1 MESGLAA
8 LPVAVTQQNNTTT
21 NAQKNKGG
29 FGGGLLY
36 ILRNI
41 GAGIVGVGEGIYDYI
56 VGGFAKAA
64 GNESYARRLMENNIS
79 VRMQQRAYED
89 FNPNKGWEFAGQV
102 ASGIG
107 QSTVGLVVAAGLT
120 AATGGGA
127 LVAGLASGATI
138 GLSAAGLSTAD
149 AYNKTGELGGKE
161 FLYGAASGLV
171 EGGLEGVT
179 GAAGKIGARVAKQT
193 ARSTAKNVVRKS
205 LVKDVFTDA
214 CGEFVE
220 ESLSEIIQPYLE
232 RGLKIDENAEN
243 ATAQEVVYAGL
254 VGFVSGAL
262 MSGTTSAAM
271 SARNA
276 ARGDNAIKTGK
287 VNEIINEATAISKYV
302 TEAENS
308 KLVLPAFRDMTASLN
323 AYNNTADK
331 TSLLAKT
338 YLGEVQR
345 GIAYV
350 RASAFVQ
357 NSRDNI
363 MNNADA
369 IVDWYAK
376 QGQTISADDIRAD
389 KDGIA
394 TRIAISD
401 VAGKL
406 IMPDYTSRT
415 MGTAINK
422 AEKEFRKKG
431 IISDETNNEIVDA
444 YRQMERLNVERNGGT
459 IDEADYTYSQ
469 DYRITADDL
478 KKFKDGAD
486 FMQKRDMLADN
497 YENSYDRDNQNMA
510 IFSAIS
516 SGKTTVAEV
525 EAIKKLAKRGGVK
538 VRWENIPIKDGNV
551 VNGSYESGTIT
562 INVRGVDSFS
572 RTVVHEYIHNIAKNA
587 QTVFAKLRTA
597 IESVC
602 AENAEL
608 QKVYDNA
615 IEAYKKAEPGKSDAY
630 YAEDAVCKVAE
641 RFISEFGTNEKGKID
656 LSNVD
661 KGHIRTIREFFNRIR
676 ERVKQFGVKKSN
688 DNMTNVIRIL
698 DEILSK
704 KTVDKS
710 KNVANNKVK
719 GEVEYARYSID
730 QQDAENQ
737 FRRLQEASKRL
748 SDRDVALYHSG
759 REQVDEIVRG
769 RLARVFRDKLGAER
783 SRLRYDIRV
792 LKNSETGA
800 DVKIYENVSAQTF
813 HDIFEIVHK
822 YLKYGDAV
830 DVHNVK
836 SSEWSVGYA
845 DTKNFLTSDGL
856 GGFAITKN
864 GDLVSVFNLG
874 QKGFLRSISDYVK
887 EQGAKTLDC
896 YNSIAQPLPIMYK
909 KLGFQSAS
917 VLEFNYDIIAEDRG
931 KAYADEFVK
940 TYGEAPVHFMV
951 LTDQNVETK
960 HFSKDQYDEAVAYQ
974 QSFTK
979 KIKENNR
986 KSYAGQQS
994 QTWDESRR
1002 DRAIDMMLDKKSPEE
1017 IYRETGLF
1025 IGADGYMRYEIDDS
1039 KMKVNRHIPVS
1050 DSSTLSSIDKTNKLN
1065 EHYKERVIYYERT
1078 IEDFQTR
1085 LDGYNLPDFVVEDY
1099 KKSIRRYKKEIADI
1113 KKEIRINDNR
1123 LNLLLNEAQVNID
1136 IDKAGVNALY
1146 NKDTTT
1152 KAKLSEI
1159 ITHDELFKAYPQIRN
1174 VEIVFNKNMKKGEF
1188 ANATIPQKGGV
1199 RSSAYIE
1206 VSKQA
1211 FYKDGVFSV
1220 DEFKKTLMHEVQHII
1235 QAYEGFANGSLP
1247 SEQYERLRRIA
1258 VADYKKNPSAYKN
1271 IADTAEEFADVMVT
1285 PRDAFRA
1292 YQNVYGEQEARN
1304 VEDRLKLS
1312 KEERAKTMPFAG
1324 NKDSILSTGERP
1336 INGVASQKSY
1346 TDEFA
1351 TLAMQWAHS
1360 DKTKVGERTIRFKGD
1375 VPVVIEKT
1383 EDGFRKIRIKEK
1395 AESSLWRKVNE
1406 HNDRQRE
1413 SGVLTDAGRLRTLP
1427 GDLLGNSGND
1437 EQRHKQGER
1446 DGGLYRGKSQ
1456 RDRNGTDKQ
1465 SDGDRRYSISDQLE
1479 QAHPLLEMPTHE
1491 RSKRIVDIK
1500 ERAKDTKTS
1509 FLIGWVNA
1517 QAGIEK
1523 YCKLL
1528 GEKNIEATTNF
1539 ARASSSAANYMI
1551 EKELRPLFESLKKGR
1566 SYDKEYATVFMEYL
1580 LHWHNTDR
1588 MAQGIEK
1595 PVFGESVSAEDSRA
1609 RISNIEKVH
1618 PEFKAL
1624 AVQVWEYGKKLLT
1637 MQKDGGLITQE
1648 LYDTLSARYPHY
1660 VPTFRDGEGAQTIGA
1675 IRGKGFIEINRSI
1688 KSAKGSDLNILPIDV
1703 MLARKTMQ
1711 IFKAS
1716 RINAVA
1722 QSLCRA
1728 GIADENMS
1736 RVAVIGR
1743 ERVNADVDYDLYRPK
1758 NNQITFFENGEA
1770 VTLAVSSDIFKGF
1783 DAFHS
1788 NPNSEWNNP
1797 ILNATTKWNNAFKK
1811 LVTAYN
1817 PFFTVRNA
1825 LRDLQ
1830 DAGLYTRHSWAQF
1843 AKNYAVAYKEITTN
1857 GKYWQ
1862 EYRAAG
1868 GLNSS
1873 VFDYERGY
1881 KRSPSGLKKALSIIE
1896 TVNIAVEQAPR
1907 LSEFISSRQAGVG
1920 VEQSLLNAADVTVN
1934 FGRSGVF
1941 ARKLNSTAVPFLN
1954 PSIQGF
1960 DKFIRTA
1967 FGRKTAKEWVRLIIR
1982 AAMLGIGA
1990 GLLNDLLLGD
2000 DDEYKNLRQTDK
2012 ENYYILKIG
2021 QGKFLKLPKGRIN
2034 ASIGQIFYTS
2044 KQLANKEKVDWKSEL
2059 SNLNANMS
2067 PVENLGRFVWSPFTD
2082 AASNRTWYGTPIES
2096 TKFENVAPK
2105 NRYDENTSSIAI
2117 AIGKA
2122 INYSPK
2128 KINYLLDQYTGIIG
2142 DIVLP
2147 VTTKASSRNII
2158 EQNFTLDSV
2167 SQSKTSTAFYDEIE
2181 EATYAKNDGDLLAKA
2196 KLSYL
2201 NKMKKKVSDLN
2212 RKKREIQNSGLS
2224 NSEKKE
2230 QVRALQVLI
2239 NGIQNTA
2246 LQNVGIFED
2255 ELSRYNLTD
2264 ETYDAVYLAAYR
2276 SAFGAQSAFEQYDT
2290 NVYAKAKLMNTLG
2303 IDYENYFDIYF
2314 TLKTTENDVDK
2325 KGNVVKGS
2333 KKNKATKYIKSLKGL
2348 SAVQKAI
2355 ILATAG
2361 YSLNDSLKSKVKSL
2375 AKGLSE
2381 EDKAMLYNICGIT
2394 DKKKSITAV
2403 A

>member
-41 GAGIVGVGEGIYDYI
+41 GAGVVGVGEGIYDYI

-64 GNESYARRLMENNIS
+64 GNESYARHLMENNIS
-79 VRMQQRAYED
+79 GRMQQRAYDD

-262 MSGTTSAAM
+262 MSGTTSTAM

-345 GIAYV
+345 GIANV

-538 VRWENIPIKDGNV
+538 VRWENVPIKDGNV

-688 DNMTNVIRIL
+688 DNMTNVIKIL

-710 KNVANNKVK
+710 KNVANN
-719 GEVEYARYSID
+719 
-730 QQDAENQ
+730 
-737 FRRLQEASKRL
+737 
-748 SDRDVALYHSG
+748 
-759 REQVDEIVRG
+759 
-769 RLARVFRDKLGAER
+769 
-783 SRLRYDIRV
+783 
-792 LKNSETGA
+792 
-800 DVKIYENVSAQTF
+800 
-813 HDIFEIVHK
+813 
-822 YLKYGDAV
+822 
-830 DVHNVK
+830 
-836 SSEWSVGYA
+836 
-845 DTKNFLTSDGL
+845 
-856 GGFAITKN
+856 
-864 GDLVSVFNLG
+864 
-874 QKGFLRSISDYVK
+874 
-887 EQGAKTLDC
+887 
-896 YNSIAQPLPIMYK
+896 M
-909 KLGFQSAS
+909 
-917 VLEFNYDIIAEDRG
+917 
-931 KAYADEFVK
+931 
-940 TYGEAPVHFMV
+940 
-951 LTDQNVETK
+951 
-960 HFSKDQYDEAVAYQ
+960 
-974 QSFTK
+974 
-979 KIKENNR
+979 ENNR
-986 KSYAGQQS
+986 KSYAGQHS

-1017 IYRETGLF
+1017 IYSETGLF

-1065 EHYKERVIYYERT
+1065 EHYKERVIYYEMT
-1078 IEDFQTR
+1078 IDDFQTR

-1123 LNLLLNEAQVNID
+1123 LKLLLNEAQVNID

-1199 RSSAYIE
+1199 HSSAYIE

-1211 FYKDGVFSV
+1211 FYKDGTFSV
-1220 DEFKKTLMHEVQHII
+1220 GEFKKTLMHEVQHII

-1271 IADTAEEFADVMVT
+1271 IADTAEDFADVMVT

-1375 VPVVIEKT
+1375 KAILIEKT
-1383 EDGFRKIRIKEK
+1383 QDSYNIVAEFSNIKEISQWRQIYEK
-1395 AESSLWRKVNE
+1395 YDRRRENSLDGYSKKFEIADGDVRMVMRDDGRKVGE
-1406 HNDRQRE
+1406 R
-1413 SGVLTDAGRLRTLP
+1413 GRI
-1427 GDLLGNSGND
+1427 S
-1437 EQRHKQGER
+1437 EIYQGKSER
-1446 DGGLYRGKSQ
+1446 DG
-1456 RDRNGTDKQ
+1456 NGTDKQ

-1624 AVQVWEYGKKLLT
+1624 AVQVWKYGKKLLT

-1743 ERVNADVDYDLYRPK
+1743 ERVNADVDYDVYRPK
-1758 NNQITFFENGEA
+1758 DNQITFFENGEA

-2096 TKFENVAPK
+2096 AKFENVAPK

-2201 NKMKKKVSDLN
+2201 NKMKKKVSDLT
-2212 RKKREIQNSGLS
+2212 RQKREIQNSGLS

-2276 SAFGAQSAFEQYDT
+2276 SAFGAQSAFEQYDA

>member
-79 VRMQQRAYED
+79 GRMQQRAYED

-262 MSGTTSAAM
+262 MSGTTSTAM

-345 GIAYV
+345 GIANV

-376 QGQTISADDIRAD
+376 QGQTISSDDIRAD

-562 INVRGVDSFS
+562 VNVRGVDSFS

-710 KNVANNKVK
+710 KNVANN
-719 GEVEYARYSID
+719 
-730 QQDAENQ
+730 
-737 FRRLQEASKRL
+737 
-748 SDRDVALYHSG
+748 
-759 REQVDEIVRG
+759 
-769 RLARVFRDKLGAER
+769 
-783 SRLRYDIRV
+783 
-792 LKNSETGA
+792 T
-800 DVKIYENVSAQTF
+800 
-813 HDIFEIVHK
+813 
-822 YLKYGDAV
+822 
-830 DVHNVK
+830 
-836 SSEWSVGYA
+836 
-845 DTKNFLTSDGL
+845 
-856 GGFAITKN
+856 
-864 GDLVSVFNLG
+864 
-874 QKGFLRSISDYVK
+874 
-887 EQGAKTLDC
+887 
-896 YNSIAQPLPIMYK
+896 
-909 KLGFQSAS
+909 
-917 VLEFNYDIIAEDRG
+917 
-931 KAYADEFVK
+931 
-940 TYGEAPVHFMV
+940 
-951 LTDQNVETK
+951 
-960 HFSKDQYDEAVAYQ
+960 
-974 QSFTK
+974 
-979 KIKENNR
+979 ENNR
-986 KSYAGQQS
+986 KSYAGQHS

-1050 DSSTLSSIDKTNKLN
+1050 DSSTLSNINKTNKLN

-1123 LNLLLNEAQVNID
+1123 LKLLLNEAQVNID

-1211 FYKDGVFSV
+1211 FYKDGAFSV
-1220 DEFKKTLMHEVQHII
+1220 GEFKKTLMHEVQHII

-1271 IADTAEEFADVMVT
+1271 IADTAEDFADVMVT

-1312 KEERAKTMPFAG
+1312 KEERAKTMPFVG

-1375 VPVVIEKT
+1375 VPIVIEKT
-1383 EDGFRKIRIKEK
+1383 VDGFRKI
-1395 AESSLWRKVNE
+1395 SSVKITDYYLQWRKVNE
-1406 HNDRQRE
+1406 HNNRQRE
-1413 SGVLTDAGRLRTLP
+1413 SGVLTDIGGLRSLQR
-1427 GDLLGNSGND
+1427 DVLGNSGND
-1437 EQRHKQGER
+1437 GRRSKQNER

-1456 RDRNGTDKQ
+1456 RDGNGTDKQ

-1624 AVQVWEYGKKLLT
+1624 AVQVWKYGKKLLT

-2096 TKFENVAPK
+2096 AKFENVAPK

-2276 SAFGAQSAFEQYDT
+2276 SAFGAQSAFEQYDA

>member
-64 GNESYARRLMENNIS
+64 GNESYARHLMENNIS
-79 VRMQQRAYED
+79 GRMQQRAYED

-262 MSGTTSAAM
+262 MSGTTSTAM

-345 GIAYV
+345 GIANV

-422 AEKEFRKKG
+422 AEKEFRKRG

-698 DEILSK
+698 DEILSE

-710 KNVANNKVK
+710 KNVANN
-719 GEVEYARYSID
+719 
-730 QQDAENQ
+730 
-737 FRRLQEASKRL
+737 
-748 SDRDVALYHSG
+748 
-759 REQVDEIVRG
+759 
-769 RLARVFRDKLGAER
+769 
-783 SRLRYDIRV
+783 
-792 LKNSETGA
+792 T
-800 DVKIYENVSAQTF
+800 
-813 HDIFEIVHK
+813 
-822 YLKYGDAV
+822 
-830 DVHNVK
+830 
-836 SSEWSVGYA
+836 
-845 DTKNFLTSDGL
+845 
-856 GGFAITKN
+856 
-864 GDLVSVFNLG
+864 
-874 QKGFLRSISDYVK
+874 
-887 EQGAKTLDC
+887 
-896 YNSIAQPLPIMYK
+896 
-909 KLGFQSAS
+909 
-917 VLEFNYDIIAEDRG
+917 
-931 KAYADEFVK
+931 
-940 TYGEAPVHFMV
+940 
-951 LTDQNVETK
+951 
-960 HFSKDQYDEAVAYQ
+960 
-974 QSFTK
+974 
-979 KIKENNR
+979 ENNR
-986 KSYAGQQS
+986 KSYAGQHS

-1050 DSSTLSSIDKTNKLN
+1050 DSSTLSSINKTNKLN

-1085 LDGYNLPDFVVEDY
+1085 LDGYNLPDFVVADY

-1123 LNLLLNEAQVNID
+1123 LKLLLNEAQVNID

-1152 KAKLSEI
+1152 KAKLTEI

-1220 DEFKKTLMHEVQHII
+1220 GEFKKTLMHEVQHII

-1360 DKTKVGERTIRFKGD
+1360 DKTKVGDWTVRFKGD
-1375 VPVVIEKT
+1375 VPILIEKT
-1383 EDGFRKIRIKEK
+1383 EEGFRKVTTIKQSADYNK
-1395 AESSLWRKVNE
+1395 ILESINE
-1406 HNDRQRE
+1406 HNDRARD
-1413 SGVLTDAGRLRTLP
+1413 SGLYDNLEVAEFGRRN
-1427 GDLLGNSGND
+1427 DSGNSGND
-1437 EQRHKQGER
+1437 GQRYGQNAR
-1446 DGGLYRGKSQ
+1446 DGRVYQEKSE
-1456 RDRNGTDKQ
+1456 RNGNGTAER
-1465 SDGDRRYSISDQLE
+1465 SREDRRYSISDQLE

-1624 AVQVWEYGKKLLT
+1624 AVQVWKYGKKLLT

-1743 ERVNADVDYDLYRPK
+1743 ERVNADVDYDVYRPK
-1758 NNQITFFENGEA
+1758 DNQITFFENGEA

-2044 KQLANKEKVDWKSEL
+2044 KQLANKEKVDWKAEL

-2096 TKFENVAPK
+2096 AKFENVAPK

-2147 VTTKASSRNII
+2147 VTTKASSRNVI

-2212 RKKREIQNSGLS
+2212 RQKRDIQNSGLS

>member
-36 ILRNI
+36 VLRNI
-41 GAGIVGVGEGIYDYI
+41 GAGVVGVGEGIYDYI

-64 GNESYARRLMENNIS
+64 GNESYARHLMENNIS
-79 VRMQQRAYED
+79 GRMQQRAYED

-262 MSGTTSAAM
+262 MSGTTSTAM

-345 GIAYV
+345 GIANV

-688 DNMTNVIRIL
+688 DNMTNVIKIL

-710 KNVANNKVK
+710 KNVANN
-719 GEVEYARYSID
+719 
-730 QQDAENQ
+730 
-737 FRRLQEASKRL
+737 
-748 SDRDVALYHSG
+748 
-759 REQVDEIVRG
+759 
-769 RLARVFRDKLGAER
+769 
-783 SRLRYDIRV
+783 
-792 LKNSETGA
+792 T
-800 DVKIYENVSAQTF
+800 
-813 HDIFEIVHK
+813 
-822 YLKYGDAV
+822 
-830 DVHNVK
+830 
-836 SSEWSVGYA
+836 
-845 DTKNFLTSDGL
+845 
-856 GGFAITKN
+856 
-864 GDLVSVFNLG
+864 
-874 QKGFLRSISDYVK
+874 
-887 EQGAKTLDC
+887 
-896 YNSIAQPLPIMYK
+896 
-909 KLGFQSAS
+909 
-917 VLEFNYDIIAEDRG
+917 
-931 KAYADEFVK
+931 
-940 TYGEAPVHFMV
+940 
-951 LTDQNVETK
+951 
-960 HFSKDQYDEAVAYQ
+960 
-974 QSFTK
+974 
-979 KIKENNR
+979 ENNR
-986 KSYAGQQS
+986 KSYAGQHS

-1050 DSSTLSSIDKTNKLN
+1050 DSSTLSSINKTNKLN

-1099 KKSIRRYKKEIADI
+1099 QKSIRRYKKEIADI

-1123 LNLLLNEAQVNID
+1123 LKLLLNEAQVNID

-1220 DEFKKTLMHEVQHII
+1220 GEFKKTLMHEVQHII

-1271 IADTAEEFADVMVT
+1271 IADTAEEFADAMVT

-1383 EDGFRKIRIKEK
+1383 VEGFRKVATIKQNADYNK
-1395 AESSLWRKVNE
+1395 ILESINE
-1406 HNDRQRE
+1406 HNDRARD
-1413 SGVLTDAGRLRTLP
+1413 SGLYDNIEVTEFGRRNNS
-1427 GDLLGNSGND
+1427 GNSGND
-1437 EQRHKQGER
+1437 GQRYGQNAR
-1446 DGGLYRGKSQ
+1446 DGRVYQEKSE
-1456 RDRNGTDKQ
+1456 RNGNGTDKQ

-1624 AVQVWEYGKKLLT
+1624 AVQVWKYGKKLLT

-2044 KQLANKEKVDWKSEL
+2044 KQLANKEKVDWKAEL

-2096 TKFENVAPK
+2096 AKFENVAPK

-2201 NKMKKKVSDLN
+2201 NKMKKKVSDLT
-2212 RKKREIQNSGLS
+2212 RQKRDIQNSGLS

-2276 SAFGAQSAFEQYDT
+2276 SAFGAQSAFEQYDA

-2333 KKNKATKYIKSLKGL
+2333 KKNKATKNIKSLKGL

>member
-79 VRMQQRAYED
+79 GRMQQRAYED

-262 MSGTTSAAM
+262 MSGTTSTAM

-345 GIAYV
+345 GIANV

-562 INVRGVDSFS
+562 VNVRGVDSFS

-710 KNVANNKVK
+710 KNVANN
-719 GEVEYARYSID
+719 
-730 QQDAENQ
+730 
-737 FRRLQEASKRL
+737 
-748 SDRDVALYHSG
+748 
-759 REQVDEIVRG
+759 
-769 RLARVFRDKLGAER
+769 
-783 SRLRYDIRV
+783 
-792 LKNSETGA
+792 T
-800 DVKIYENVSAQTF
+800 
-813 HDIFEIVHK
+813 
-822 YLKYGDAV
+822 
-830 DVHNVK
+830 
-836 SSEWSVGYA
+836 
-845 DTKNFLTSDGL
+845 
-856 GGFAITKN
+856 
-864 GDLVSVFNLG
+864 
-874 QKGFLRSISDYVK
+874 
-887 EQGAKTLDC
+887 
-896 YNSIAQPLPIMYK
+896 
-909 KLGFQSAS
+909 
-917 VLEFNYDIIAEDRG
+917 
-931 KAYADEFVK
+931 
-940 TYGEAPVHFMV
+940 
-951 LTDQNVETK
+951 
-960 HFSKDQYDEAVAYQ
+960 
-974 QSFTK
+974 
-979 KIKENNR
+979 ENNR
-986 KSYAGQQS
+986 KSYAGQHS

-1050 DSSTLSSIDKTNKLN
+1050 DSSTLSNINKTNKLN

-1123 LNLLLNEAQVNID
+1123 LKLLLNEAQVNID

-1211 FYKDGVFSV
+1211 FYKDGAFSV
-1220 DEFKKTLMHEVQHII
+1220 GEFKKTLMHEVQHII

-1271 IADTAEEFADVMVT
+1271 IADTAEDFADVMVT

-1312 KEERAKTMPFAG
+1312 KEERAKTMPFVG

-1375 VPVVIEKT
+1375 VPIVIEKT
-1383 EDGFRKIRIKEK
+1383 VDGFRKI
-1395 AESSLWRKVNE
+1395 SSVKITDYYLQWRKVNE
-1406 HNDRQRE
+1406 HNNRQRE
-1413 SGVLTDAGRLRTLP
+1413 SGVLTDIGGLRSLQR
-1427 GDLLGNSGND
+1427 DVLGNSGND
-1437 EQRHKQGER
+1437 GRRSKQNER

-1456 RDRNGTDKQ
+1456 RDGNGTDKQ

-1624 AVQVWEYGKKLLT
+1624 AVQVWKYGKKLLT

-2096 TKFENVAPK
+2096 AKFENVAPK

-2276 SAFGAQSAFEQYDT
+2276 SAFGAQSAFEQYDA

>member
-41 GAGIVGVGEGIYDYI
+41 GAGVVGVGEGIYDYI

-64 GNESYARRLMENNIS
+64 GNESYARHLMENNIS
-79 VRMQQRAYED
+79 GRMQQRAYED

-262 MSGTTSAAM
+262 MSGTTSTAM

-287 VNEIINEATAISKYV
+287 VNEIISEATAISKYV

-345 GIAYV
+345 GIANV

-538 VRWENIPIKDGNV
+538 VRWENVPTKDGNV

-615 IEAYKKAEPGKSDAY
+615 IEAYKKAEPDKSDAY

-710 KNVANNKVK
+710 KNVANN
-719 GEVEYARYSID
+719 
-730 QQDAENQ
+730 
-737 FRRLQEASKRL
+737 
-748 SDRDVALYHSG
+748 
-759 REQVDEIVRG
+759 
-769 RLARVFRDKLGAER
+769 
-783 SRLRYDIRV
+783 
-792 LKNSETGA
+792 T
-800 DVKIYENVSAQTF
+800 
-813 HDIFEIVHK
+813 
-822 YLKYGDAV
+822 
-830 DVHNVK
+830 
-836 SSEWSVGYA
+836 
-845 DTKNFLTSDGL
+845 
-856 GGFAITKN
+856 
-864 GDLVSVFNLG
+864 
-874 QKGFLRSISDYVK
+874 
-887 EQGAKTLDC
+887 
-896 YNSIAQPLPIMYK
+896 
-909 KLGFQSAS
+909 
-917 VLEFNYDIIAEDRG
+917 
-931 KAYADEFVK
+931 
-940 TYGEAPVHFMV
+940 
-951 LTDQNVETK
+951 
-960 HFSKDQYDEAVAYQ
+960 
-974 QSFTK
+974 
-979 KIKENNR
+979 ENNR
-986 KSYAGQQS
+986 KSYAGQHS

-1050 DSSTLSSIDKTNKLN
+1050 DRSTLSSIDKTNKLN
-1065 EHYKERVIYYERT
+1065 EHYKERVIYYEMT
-1078 IEDFQTR
+1078 IDDFQTR

-1123 LNLLLNEAQVNID
+1123 LKLLLNEAQVNID

-1211 FYKDGVFSV
+1211 FYKDGAFSV
-1220 DEFKKTLMHEVQHII
+1220 GEFKKTLMHEVQHII

-1375 VPVVIEKT
+1375 VPIVIEKT

-1465 SDGDRRYSISDQLE
+1465 SYGDRRYSISDQLE

-1618 PEFKAL
+1618 PEFKTL
-1624 AVQVWEYGKKLLT
+1624 AVQVWKYGKKLLT

-1907 LSEFISSRQAGVG
+1907 LSEFISSRQAGVD

-2044 KQLANKEKVDWKSEL
+2044 KQLANKEKVDWKAEL

-2212 RKKREIQNSGLS
+2212 RQKRDIQNSGLS

-2276 SAFGAQSAFEQYDT
+2276 SAFGAQSAFEQYDA

-2381 EDKAMLYNICGIT
+2381 EDKAMLYNFCGIT